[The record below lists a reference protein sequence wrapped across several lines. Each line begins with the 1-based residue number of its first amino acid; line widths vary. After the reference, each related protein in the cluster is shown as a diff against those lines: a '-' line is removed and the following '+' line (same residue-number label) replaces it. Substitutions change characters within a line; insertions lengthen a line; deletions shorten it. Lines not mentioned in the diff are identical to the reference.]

1 MSINSFHA
9 WPDDQFCS
17 VAKRFLSGIDF
28 DGNDPEVI
36 VQFIANAHSRDYYY
50 YEACYQDVSRIPR
63 VRREVEPPN
72 SEVASGTHLVVT

>member
-36 VQFIANAHSRDYYY
+36 VQFIANADSRVIKMSAEYL
-50 YEACYQDVSRIPR
+50 ESE
-63 VRREVEPPN
+63 RR
-72 SEVASGTHLVVT
+72 

>member
-1 MSINSFHA
+1 MSIHSFHA

-36 VQFIANAHSRDYYY
+36 VQFIANADSRVIKMSAEYL
-50 YEACYQDVSRIPR
+50 E
-63 VRREVEPPN
+63 
-72 SEVASGTHLVVT
+72 SEGR